1 MTAVTQ
7 QLAIDGIYIYIFTYI
22 VTVKISWDDDD
33 NGDEVDT
40 PSFPG
45 LVEAIEKSISQ
56 LGGAV
61 FPKLNWSSPRVM
73 F

>member
-1 MTAVTQ
+1 MC
-7 QLAIDGIYIYIFTYI
+7 IFIYYII
-22 VTVKISWDDDD
+22 IKMSWDDDD
-33 NGDEVDT
+33 DEVEV

-61 FPKLNWSSPRVM
+61 FPKLNWSSPRVT
-73 F
+73 